1 MRNHASALQRLIGQE
16 EYGEA
21 MRYLEVFAND
31 ISRGS
36 YADTGNPAL
45 DSILNYKLSVAETLG
60 VKPAVEVTSPEC
72 LAIEPFDVSEL
83 LGNLLDNANE
93 ALANSQKKELEVR
106 IWMDRGIL
114 YFHISNSYEGE
125 TQKAELNGREVYIT
139 QKEDK
144 QLHGLGWQ
152 SIIRVVEKY
161 HGMVETDD
169 TGGKFT
175 VDIMLYLT

>member
-1 MRNHASALQRLIGQE
+1 MLHSLLYFYSVSESDPNHLSGKDCDLLQHR
-16 EYGEA
+16 
-21 MRYLEVFAND
+21 
-31 ISRGS
+31 
-36 YADTGNPAL
+36 
-45 DSILNYKLSVAETLG
+45 
-60 VKPAVEVTSPEC
+60 VKPAVEVTIPEC

-139 QKEDK
+139 RKEDK

-152 SIIRVVEKY
+152 STIRVVEKY